1 MVSPAGLPG
10 LSASAALPWWQR
22 RVLRCN
28 RSGAAALLLLLALS
42 GLLLNATLPFWLG
55 MGGVEAL
62 HRQLVELEGRGSPA
76 ELQAAFHAALQAAGS
91 APSAGGAA
99 FGSRLDG
106 RSAPRANAPYCTCSP
121 LKFTFNA
128 NKPMRWICR
137 KCQSHS
143 CTCVVTPLLLGR
155 ARC

>member
-10 LSASAALPWWQR
+10 LSAGAALPWWQR

-62 HRQLVELEGRGSPA
+62 HRQLLELEGRGSHA
-76 ELQAAFHAALQAAGS
+76 ELQAAFHVALQAAGV

-99 FGSRLDG
+99 FGSHVDS
-106 RSAPRANAPYCTCSP
+106 RSAPRADAVNLHSLSHQVHIHCVQS
-121 LKFTFNA
+121 
-128 NKPMRWICR
+128 
-137 KCQSHS
+137 KCVGYAESAKH
-143 CTCVVTPLLLGR
+143 TIAR
-155 ARC
+155 AS